1 MRVCLLCYR
10 GNPYS
15 GGQGVYLYHLSRQ
28 LARLG
33 HEVDV
38 VVGPPYPA
46 PLEGWARVHRVDNP
60 RLWGVYRREWLTARP
75 LELFR
80 PWHLADFAATRLR
93 FFPEPLTFS
102 FRALGLLPRLLA
114 RRSFDLL
121 HDVQSLGY
129 GTWLMKAFGLPV
141 LTTVHHPLTIDR
153 REAFARNR
161 TFNERYHS
169 AVFYPVRMQGF
180 VIRRLDRVITASAA
194 GSAAI
199 QADFRVPARRISVV
213 PNGLD
218 SEGFRPGRWPREPAR
233 LLFVGNSDD
242 LKKGAEVLVAAL
254 ARLPER
260 VRLRIVD
267 EPYPAR
273 ARVAEAAERLGVGHR
288 IEVTGR
294 LSPERLR
301 EEYCRCTLLVQP
313 SLYEGFGLPAAEAL
327 ACGTPVVA
335 TAVGAVPEV
344 VTPETGVLVPPRDPA
359 ALADA
364 IAALLDDPARRERMG
379 AAGRRL
385 VEREFTWERCGERT
399 AAVYADLLGGA
410 APEDA
415 GGAEAGRAAPIAEVA
430 RHAVS
435 EPHGVLAPTRGATV
449 PADGA
454 IGLAGGAPAPDG
466 DAPAPDGG
474 AAASNGPG
482 AVPSRLGLAP
492 GGTAAA
498 PGVPAAARGRA
509 EGA

>member
-1 MRVCLLCYR
+1 LCYR

-46 PLEGWARVHRVDNP
+46 PLQGWARVHRVDNL
-60 RLWGVYRREWLTARP
+60 RLWGVYRREWLPARP

-93 FFPEPLTFS
+93 FFSEPLTFS
-102 FRALGLLPRLLA
+102 FRALALLPRLLA
-114 RRSFDLL
+114 RRSFDVL

-129 GTWLMKAFGLPV
+129 GMWLMKAFGLPM
-141 LTTVHHPLTIDR
+141 LTTVHHPLSIDR

-161 TFNERYHS
+161 TFNELYHS

-180 VIRRLDRVITASAA
+180 VIRRMHRVITASQA
-194 GSAAI
+194 GRAAI
-199 QADFRVPARRISVV
+199 EADFRVPAARISVV

-218 SEGFRPGRWPREPAR
+218 TEWFRNPGRWPREPAR

-242 LKKGAEVLVAAL
+242 LNKGAEVLVAAL
-254 ARLPER
+254 ALLPER

-267 EPYPAR
+267 EPYPLR
-273 ARVAEAAERLGVGHR
+273 ARVAEAAGRLGVGHR

-294 LSPERLR
+294 LDPERLR

-335 TAVGAVPEV
+335 TAVGAVPEA
-344 VTPETGVLVPPRDPA
+344 VTAATGVLVPPRDA
-359 ALADA
+359 GALARA
-364 IAALLDDPARRERMG
+364 IETLLDDPARRARMG
-379 AAGRRL
+379 AAGQRRM
-385 VEREFTWERCGERT
+385 EQEFNWERCGERT
-399 AAVYADLLGGA
+399 AAVYAELLRGA
-410 APEDA
+410 EFPGAGSAGAVAERA
-415 GGAEAGRAAPIAEVA
+415 RSGGAEPQSP
-430 RHAVS
+430 VS
-435 EPHGVLAPTRGATV
+435 PS
-449 PADGA
+449 
-454 IGLAGGAPAPDG
+454 GGA
-466 DAPAPDGG
+466 
-474 AAASNGPG
+474 S
-482 AVPSRLGLAP
+482 AVHGLS
-492 GGTAAA
+492 
-498 PGVPAAARGRA
+498 GRP
-509 EGA
+509 